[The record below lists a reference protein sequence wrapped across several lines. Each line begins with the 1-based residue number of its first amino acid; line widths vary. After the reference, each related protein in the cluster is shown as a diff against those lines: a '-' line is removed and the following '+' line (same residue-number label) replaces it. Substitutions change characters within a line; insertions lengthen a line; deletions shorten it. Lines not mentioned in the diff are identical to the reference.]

1 MVSTKMDKRGQILTG
16 PLGVTVSIVLA
27 LFFIGVLIF
36 AFVLAGSEIRGATT
50 DVDAETVINQS
61 IEGASKF
68 ASFSP
73 ALWIMA
79 GVGALITII
88 LLAVAGF
95 VMRA

>member
-1 MVSTKMDKRGQILTG
+1 MTG
-16 PLGVTVSIVLA
+16 PLGVTVGIVLA

-36 AFVLAGSEIRGATT
+36 SFVLAGSEIRGATT
-50 DVDAETVINQS
+50 DADAESVINAS
-61 IEGASKF
+61 IDGASKF
-68 ASFSP
+68 ANFSP